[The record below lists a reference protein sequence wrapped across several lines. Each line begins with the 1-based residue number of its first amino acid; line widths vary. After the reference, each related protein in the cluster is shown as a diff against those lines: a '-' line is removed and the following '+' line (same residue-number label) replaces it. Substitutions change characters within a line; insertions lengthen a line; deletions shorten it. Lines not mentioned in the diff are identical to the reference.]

1 MSCHKVTQAIDD
13 IAVLLV
19 HKNST
24 NMDKF
29 PMQIETLVRNQ
40 EIIMSR
46 LLAIDR
52 RMQVILNSQLTL
64 NESVTKVTNDIE
76 ILRIQRNENSITI
89 DHINMKMKKLDKEL
103 EKSEDETPK
112 CKEIPSK
119 SCNVC
124 QKKFEKFCD
133 LETHIESEHKE
144 AETFKCKKCDKIFYL
159 QWRLKKH
166 EQIHVQRPQKP
177 CKYFVANKDCPFEKL
192 GCKFLHQEK
201 SDLEAIGETETDK
214 IEGSEE
220 NSVTNEKLITLED
233 QLRKAKE
240 KNESYSDIIKKAG
253 AKTKLLEGH
262 NKKLKE
268 KLLEY
273 RSALQKLTDAYETK

>member
-29 PMQIETLVRNQ
+29 STQFETLVRNQ

-89 DHINMKMKKLDKEL
+89 DHINMKIKKLDKEL

-112 CKEIPSK
+112 CKEIPTK

-124 QKKFEKFCD
+124 QKKFEKFGD
-133 LETHIESEHKE
+133 LETHIESMHKE
-144 AETFKCKKCDKIFYL
+144 AETFKCRKCDKIFYL
-159 QWRLKKH
+159 QWRL
-166 EQIHVQRPQKP
+166 
-177 CKYFVANKDCPFEKL
+177 
-192 GCKFLHQEK
+192 
-201 SDLEAIGETETDK
+201 
-214 IEGSEE
+214 
-220 NSVTNEKLITLED
+220 
-233 QLRKAKE
+233 
-240 KNESYSDIIKKAG
+240 
-253 AKTKLLEGH
+253 
-262 NKKLKE
+262 
-268 KLLEY
+268 
-273 RSALQKLTDAYETK
+273 